1 MMKKGFSRDTIDGAL
16 TGIETDEDALE
27 ALAFKKYGR
36 ALQAELEAGEEA
48 EPSGFNRGGFTR
60 AENRAIQGLMRLGH
74 GFSEAR
80 AAVEAVEEAIREEM
94 EEER

>member
-1 MMKKGFSRDTIDGAL
+1 MPPGTPSTSAKTPPLTARRRIVQEMMKKGFSRDTIDGAL

-48 EPSGFNRGGFTR
+48 EPSGFNRGGFTQGPKTGLSR
-60 AENRAIQGLMRLGH
+60 A
-74 GFSEAR
+74 
-80 AAVEAVEEAIREEM
+80 
-94 EEER
+94 